1 MKRKIVTTA
10 ALLCC
15 FAVCLAAALAG
26 LNGKWIGSIK
36 TPNGKD
42 YPITYTINVSGDKLT
57 GSVQVTGAPKTINNG
72 KITGTDFTF
81 AITANDGK
89 TIPHAGKYYA
99 DGDSIAMNVD
109 YEGTKLHTTLKR
121 ADK

>member
-15 FAVCLAAALAG
+15 FAVCFASALAG

-36 TPNGKD
+36 GAHGKH
-42 YPITYTINVSGDKLT
+42 YPITFTINVSGDKLY
-57 GSVQVTGAPKTINNG
+57 GSVQLTGDPKRINDG

-81 AITANDGK
+81 AVTGEDGN
-89 TIPHAGKYYA
+89 TIAHTGKYYA
-99 DGDSIAMNVD
+99 GGDSVVMNVD

-121 ADK
+121 AGK